1 MNTFAPSGLYKTQTV
16 TVPAVQTVV
25 ALPEN
30 KYRRFLFLQ
39 NNEATDVDLFFVND
53 DGSEIALKLKGNST
67 EFVPE
72 LVPVNELKIGNPE
85 ASSVDI
91 IMITVGD

>member
-1 MNTFAPSGLYKTQTV
+1 MNSFAPVGLYKTQIV
-16 TVPAVQTVV
+16 NVPATQTVV
-25 ALPEN
+25 ALPQN
-30 KYRRFLFLQ
+30 RNRKFLFLQ
-39 NNEATDVDLFFVND
+39 NNEATDVDLFFVNA

-85 ASSVDI
+85 ATDVDI
-91 IMITVGD
+91 VMITVGD